1 MILKKHVMI
10 KRTIPLLLI
19 GLLLF
24 ICYLYFFVDISEM
37 FMIIHRVNLF
47 FYLLSF
53 VALLLT
59 MVFSSLTWFC
69 FLRSL
74 SINVSFRR
82 TFLFSWVGVFVD
94 TLIPSESIG
103 GDLSKAYLMSRETD
117 ENTGKVLASVV
128 SHRIISMVMTLSTL
142 SISLFLLLFVLRYE
156 LALPALGLILLVT
169 VGSVISLFFIL
180 LLCFK
185 EQLTQKII
193 DSLLRFAN
201 FVLRGRLKLTNLQ
214 SKARK
219 VLGSFH
225 ESIEVLRK
233 HPRGLVQPVFFI
245 LVSWFFT
252 ILSSYFVFAS
262 LGYLVSFVLITI
274 VYSISCTLQNIPTGV
289 PGETGLIEVA
299 MTSLY
304 ALLGVPIAISAVAT
318 VLIRVLWVWV
328 RLPLGFISFQWVA
341 MKK

>member
-1 MILKKHVMI
+1 MRPEIQI
-10 KRTIPLLLI
+10 KRTILLLLI
-19 GLLLF
+19 GLLAF
-24 ICYLYFFVDISEM
+24 VGYLYFFVDIPEM
-37 FMIIHRVNLF
+37 SMIIHRVNLF
-47 FYLLSF
+47 FCLLSF

-69 FLRSL
+69 FLRFL

-94 TLIPSESIG
+94 TLIPSELIG
-103 GDLSKAYLMSRETD
+103 GDLSKTYLMSKETGED
-117 ENTGKVLASVV
+117 KGKVLASVV
-128 SHRIISMVMTLSTL
+128 GHRILSMVMTLSTL
-142 SISLFLLLFVLRYE
+142 AISLFLLLFILQYE
-156 LALPALGLILLVT
+156 LTAFALSLILFVT
-169 VGSVISLFFIL
+169 IGSMISLFFII

-193 DSLLRFAN
+193 DSLLRFSN
-201 FVLRGRLKLTNLQ
+201 FVLRGHLNLTNLK

-219 VLGSFH
+219 ALGNFH

-233 HPRGLVQPVFFI
+233 HPRSLVQPVFFI

-262 LGYLVSFVLITI
+262 LGYLVNFALITI
-274 VYSISCTLQNIPTGV
+274 VYSISCTLQNIPIGV
-289 PGETGLIEVA
+289 PGQAGLIEVV

-304 ALLGVPIAISAVAT
+304 ALLGIPIAISAVAT
-318 VLIRVLWVWV
+318 VLTRVLWVWV
-328 RLPLGFISFQWVA
+328 RLPLGFICFQWVVV
-341 MKK
+341 KR

>member
-1 MILKKHVMI
+1 MRPEIQI
-10 KRTIPLLLI
+10 KRTILLLLI
-19 GLLLF
+19 GLLAF
-24 ICYLYFFVDISEM
+24 VGYLYFFVDISEM
-37 FMIIHRVNLF
+37 SMVIHRVNLF

-69 FLRSL
+69 LLRSL

-94 TLIPSESIG
+94 TLIPAESIG
-103 GDLSKAYLMSRETD
+103 GDLSKTYLMTKETD

-128 SHRIISMVMTLSTL
+128 GHRILSMVTTLSTL
-142 SISLFLLLFVLRYE
+142 SISFFLLLLILRYE
-156 LALPALGLILLVT
+156 LTAFALSLILFVT
-169 VGSVISLFFIL
+169 IGSVISLFFII

-193 DSLLRFAN
+193 DPLLRFLA
-201 FVLRGRLKLTNLQ
+201 FISRGRLQLVSLR
-214 SKARK
+214 SKTQKALRA
-219 VLGSFH
+219 FH

-233 HPRGLVQPVFFI
+233 HPRSLVKPMFFI
-245 LVSWFFT
+245 LISWFFT

-262 LGYLVSFVLITI
+262 LGYLVNFALITI
-274 VYSISCTLQNIPTGV
+274 VYSISCTLQNIPIGV
-289 PGETGLIEVA
+289 PGASGLIEVV

-304 ALLGVPIAISAVAT
+304 ALLGIPIAIGAVAT

-328 RLPLGFISFQWVA
+328 RLPLGFISFQWIVV
-341 MKK
+341 KK

>member
-19 GLLLF
+19 GLLFF
-24 ICYLYFFVDISEM
+24 IGYLYFFVDISEM

-53 VALLLT
+53 VALLLA

-94 TLIPSESIG
+94 TLIPAESIG
-103 GDLSKAYLMSRETD
+103 GDLSKAYLMAKETD

-128 SHRIISMVMTLSTL
+128 GHRILSMVMTLSTL
-142 SISLFLLLFVLRYE
+142 SISLFLLVFILQYE
-156 LALPALGLILLVT
+156 LTAFALSLILLVII
-169 VGSVISLFFIL
+169 GSVISLFLIL
-180 LLCFK
+180 VLCFK

-193 DSLLRFAN
+193 DSLLRFSN
-201 FVLRGRLKLTNLQ
+201 FVLRGRLNLTDLQ

-219 VLGSFH
+219 ALGNFH
-225 ESIEVLRK
+225 ESVEVLRK
-233 HPRGLVQPVFFI
+233 HPRSLVQPVFFV

-252 ILSSYFVFAS
+252 LLSSYFVFAS

-274 VYSISCTLQNIPTGV
+274 VYSISCTLQNIPIGV
-289 PGETGLIEVA
+289 PGGAGLIEVV

-304 ALLGVPIAISAVAT
+304 ALLGIPIAISAVAT

-328 RLPLGFISFQWVA
+328 RLPLGFISLQWV
-341 MKK
+341 MVKE